1 MAKFNQETL
10 DEIRKD
16 PVLFGAVAN
25 AMAIELVSLP
35 MALKRNGPS
44 LNQYSIVTLVA
55 SHLGKDP
62 ADVLEKDSEDTVG
75 DSIGKEQQ
83 I

>member
-10 DEIRKD
+10 DEIKKD
-16 PVLFGAVAN
+16 PALFVAVAN
-25 AMAIELVSLP
+25 EMGIDPGSLP

-55 SHLGKDP
+55 THLGKEPEDL
-62 ADVLEKDSEDTVG
+62 LEKDTEDINEQVSK
-75 DSIGKEQQ
+75 DS
-83 I
+83 